1 MNRGIV
7 VVLGA
12 LVSAAAP
19 AALAGQ
25 ARAPLIVAYI
35 ASDGELVPIA
45 RYDGTSW
52 RNTWPEPIEDGAPL
66 PVRTVSEI
74 PRAWLGQPVPL
85 TWTAWSQTGKQQ
97 EVTVTG
103 VDRDGACVQAITLA
117 TSSKPDAPA
126 DGLAFNRPTK
136 VDAIV
141 ALEQSS
147 PQWEVLRREVVP
159 HFRTAVTTTALP
171 QPGREQHEIG
181 AKVLALGRAD
191 TSAAE
196 TVVVSEVFRDPRF
209 PVFFIGAHRVFGGIP
224 SDTDYDALSYEGWF
238 RRDRAGALTPVIASV
253 EPFSTAEGKLPRYT
267 PIGILRLGMGS
278 IWAMSEWGKES
289 QTIVLFDI
297 SAKGV
302 RKLTSAD
309 ISGC

>member
-12 LVSAAAP
+12 LVSAAA
-19 AALAGQ
+19 AAAPAGQ
-25 ARAPLIVAYI
+25 AREPLIVAYI
-35 ASDGELVPIA
+35 ASDGELVPVA

-52 RNTWPEPIEDGAPL
+52 RNTWPEPIEDDAPL
-66 PVRTVSEI
+66 PVRTVGAI
-74 PRAWLGQPVPL
+74 PMAWLGQPVPL
-85 TWTAWSQTGKQQ
+85 TWTAWSQTGQQ
-97 EVTVTG
+97 RHVTVTG

-141 ALEQSS
+141 ELEQSS
-147 PQWEVLRREVVP
+147 PQWEVLRRGMVP
-159 HFRTAVTTTALP
+159 HFRTAITNTALP
-171 QPGREQHEIG
+171 PPGREQGEIG

-191 TSAAE
+191 NSAAE
-196 TVVVSEVFRDPRF
+196 SVAVSAVFQDPRF
-209 PVFFIGAHRVFGGIP
+209 PVFFIGAHRVFGEIP
-224 SDTDYDALSYEGWF
+224 SGTDYDALSYEGWF
-238 RRDRAGALTPVIASV
+238 TRDRAGALTAVSASV
-253 EPFSTAEGKLPRYT
+253 AAFSTAEGKLPRYT

-278 IWAMSEWGKES
+278 IWVMSEWGKES
-289 QTIVLFDI
+289 QTIVLFEI

>member
-12 LVSAAAP
+12 LLSAATA

-25 ARAPLIVAYI
+25 AREPLIVAYI
-35 ASDGELVPIA
+35 ASDGELVPVA
-45 RYDGTSW
+45 RYDGTTW
-52 RNTWPEPIEDGAPL
+52 RNTWPEPIEDDAPL
-66 PVRTVSEI
+66 PVRTVGEI

-85 TWTAWSQTGKQQ
+85 TWTTWSQTGHQRH
-97 EVTVTG
+97 VTVTG
-103 VDRDGACVQAITLA
+103 VDREGACVQAITLA
-117 TSSKPDAPA
+117 TSSRLDAPT

-141 ALEQSS
+141 ELEQSS

-159 HFRTAVTTTALP
+159 HFRTAITKTALP
-171 QPGREQHEIG
+171 QPGREDEIG
-181 AKVLALGRAD
+181 AKVLVLGRAD
-191 TSAAE
+191 KTAAE
-196 TVVVSEVFRDPRF
+196 TVAVSAVFRDPRF
-209 PVFFIGAHRVFGGIP
+209 PVFFISAHHVFGEIP
-224 SDTDYDALSYEGWF
+224 SGTDYDALSYEGWF
-238 RRDRAGALTPVIASV
+238 RRDRAGALTAVSASV
-253 EPFSTAEGKLPRYT
+253 EAFSTAEGKLPRYT

-289 QTIVLFDI
+289 QTIVLFQI